1 MAKFEILNKTVN
13 SNYEYTNDYL
23 KVNGSYG
30 KDATTGTVL
39 SMSGQM
45 HDIDDLHTV
54 GYLRG
59 DLQSGEMK
67 YSLSGV
73 KVEDGAKAWQAISDI
88 ATRVQ
93 AEDSAE
99 QEAE

>member
-1 MAKFEILNKTVN
+1 MTKFEILNKTVN
-13 SNYEYTNDYL
+13 SNYEYEDNNL
-23 KVNGSYG
+23 KVNGSYS

-45 HDIDDLHTV
+45 YDIDDLHSV
-54 GYLRG
+54 GNFRG
-59 DLQSGEMK
+59 DLQIGEMK